1 MPLCSALLM
10 LSLPTPKILCASDW
24 HTCTL
29 RTSLWRTS
37 FNDFDRIPFLRVVLL
52 DVTISVVQRHCS
64 HQIKNKINPSPYAA
78 IRIRYTRNR
87 TGRLR
92 NIAGC
97 DVCRIDSPVFVSPPF
112 DFFLAR
118 VKGAISEA
126 SWETVGPLQNRLI
139 PMDEPSTST
148 IESGGTFPSSRAAEI
163 LALLYGLVFL
173 PFGSTTRYRV
183 GSVMGKGMG
192 GALPLYFIEIVCRWQ
207 VGTVGRGPSFQHRR
221 VRCAD
226 RYCGPRQTIGTP
238 TSRSDLRV
246 ALCDLHRS

>member
-1 MPLCSALLM
+1 VLINQHFDFFSGLPIPEISISMPLCPALLM

-118 VKGAISEA
+118 GKGAISEA

-192 GALPLYFIEIVCRWQ
+192 GALPLY
-207 VGTVGRGPSFQHRR
+207 GRGF
-221 VRCAD
+221 
-226 RYCGPRQTIGTP
+226 TT
-238 TSRSDLRV
+238 L
-246 ALCDLHRS
+246 LHRNRMPLASRHCWAWSFLSAP